1 MSAQPLTVRSAT
13 PPECRSCNTS
23 VPVDEHFCPNCS
35 RIQSLGR
42 HGDYFAFFGLPR
54 RLVIDAQDLDRR
66 FRDLSRKF
74 HPDFYY
80 NASPAERLASLER
93 SSYLNDAYRAL
104 KQPVSRIEHLL
115 TIEGLPAGK
124 SDDPSTSSGQAAG
137 KVPPGL
143 LEEVFALNE
152 ELDDIRD
159 LRESGTDAATLAAR
173 LATARQPIEAKRDEH
188 ERALVEASEQW
199 DRQADAPADARRAT
213 LESLRQ
219 LLLERNYI
227 TNLLGTIEREAA
239 AHG

>member
-42 HGDYFAFFGLPR
+42 HGDYFAFLGLPR
-54 RLVIDAQDLDRR
+54 QLVLDAQDLDRR

-80 NASPAERLASLER
+80 NATPAERLASLER

-124 SDDPSTSSGQAAG
+124 SDEGTA

-152 ELDDIRD
+152 EMDEIRS
-159 LRESGTDAATLAAR
+159 LRESGTDAATLTAR
-173 LATARQPIEAKRDEH
+173 LTTARKPIEAKRDEH

-199 DRQADAPADARRAT
+199 DRQADAPADQRRAT
-213 LESLRQ
+213 LETLRQ

-227 TNLLGTIEREAA
+227 TNLLGAIEREAA